1 MSLKKIEQVKADKGF
16 KIWDLIIYVII
27 AVLVAVLLTVVFT
40 AFNREP
46 LTGIRIS
53 AGSRTTLR
61 YDLIFEYEFG
71 GEVKVY
77 SDTVSVEEDGKG
89 LKVTVK
95 TENNG
100 INVIYIDKTK
110 KTAEMINANCRSKDC
125 MMFLPMSDN
134 SDSITCNS
142 HGIKVEP
149 IFQKDWD
156 DPNQSISK

>member
-16 KIWDLIIYVII
+16 KIWDLIIYGVI
-27 AVLVAVLLTVVFT
+27 AVLVAVLLTVAFT

-46 LTGIRIS
+46 LTGIKIS

-61 YDLIFEYEFG
+61 YTTVFEYEFG
-71 GEVKVY
+71 GEVKIL

-89 LKVTVK
+89 ITVTVK

-100 INVIYIDKTK
+100 INVIYVDKSK

-125 MMFLPMSDN
+125 MMFLPMKDN
-134 SDSITCNS
+134 SDTITCNS

-149 IFQKDWD
+149 IIQKDWD

>member
-53 AGSRTTLR
+53 AGSSTTLR
-61 YDLIFEYEFG
+61 YNLIFEYEFG

-125 MMFLPMSDN
+125 MLLPINNN
-134 SDSITCNS
+134 SGSILCNS
-142 HGIKVEP
+142 HGLKIEP
-149 IFQKDWD
+149 IFNKDLD
-156 DPNQSISK
+156 NGNLQD